1 MSSVIPDAHGK
12 HPEGRPL
19 EKDDDA
25 WHAECSYNVPRRIL
39 DPLERT
45 SEILF
50 GIIMVLTFTGSI
62 RVAEAGREGLRTVLV
77 GAIGCNLAWGLVD
90 AAMYLMA
97 SFTARARLLVALDD
111 IRRAHEPELAHRAIV
126 EMMPSPL
133 SEALTV
139 AEVEALRQRLNLE
152 PLSSM
157 AVQLTRA
164 DFMGAAGVFL
174 LVFFSTFPVVVPL
187 IVVRDTQIA
196 VRLSNAVAVSM
207 MFILGWSLGRYA
219 GRPGWRSGAVVVTVG
234 LVLVAITI
242 ALGG

>member
-1 MSSVIPDAHGK
+1 
-12 HPEGRPL
+12 
-19 EKDDDA
+19 
-25 WHAECSYNVPRRIL
+25 
-39 DPLERT
+39 
-45 SEILF
+45 
-50 GIIMVLTFTGSI
+50 
-62 RVAEAGREGLRTVLV
+62 
-77 GAIGCNLAWGLVD
+77 
-90 AAMYLMA
+90 
-97 SFTARARLLVALDD
+97 
-111 IRRAHEPELAHRAIV
+111 
-126 EMMPSPL
+126 
-133 SEALTV
+133 LTV

-196 VRLSNAVAVSM
+196 VRVSNAVAVSM

>member
-1 MSSVIPDAHGK
+1 VSSVIPDAHGK

-97 SFTARARLLVALDD
+97 RFTARARLLVALDD
-111 IRRAHEPELAHRAIV
+111 IRRAREPELAHRAIV